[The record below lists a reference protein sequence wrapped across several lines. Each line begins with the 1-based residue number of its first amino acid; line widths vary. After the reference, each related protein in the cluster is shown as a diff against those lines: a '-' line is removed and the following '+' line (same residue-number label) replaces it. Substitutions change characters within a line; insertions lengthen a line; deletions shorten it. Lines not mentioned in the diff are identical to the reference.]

1 MKYINHTKEK
11 NVSIQKAVGRSS
23 PNLYTDVTLV
33 QQLLNKALPTYPR
46 LKAVIQPLKE
56 DGLCG
61 SKTIEAIRHFQSIV
75 MQFST
80 QDGVVEPNRNTWKK
94 LNNNN
99 TDKNSVAVAASFQK
113 PSIERF
119 IQWFSGQ
126 INSNIELLHQEFI
139 AENDKALGISAPLS
153 SPIESK
159 KINAF
164 SQTDKKWGSDT
175 LGNGSGKGATIR
187 ASGCALVSL
196 TMAATYLGSITSH
209 WPAGLKPNQLDP
221 IKANTILKKAGA
233 FSKNSYSLMITNGA
247 KALGMKGTDSGRGGK
262 LGSGHTQTIED
273 CLRNGG
279 LVMLHVDYKG
289 NTQGDHWVLLIE
301 KTASGNY
308 KAIDPAYGKE
318 IAFTR
323 TPSSGATVKSVIL
336 YGKTQTNAKNAGSY
350 KVVRFVT
357 LTAA

>member
-1 MKYINHTKEK
+1 M
-11 NVSIQKAVGRSS
+11 SIQKAVGHNS
-23 PNLYTDVTLV
+23 PNLYPDVTLV

-46 LKAVIQPLKE
+46 LKAAIQPLKE

-61 SKTIEAIRHFQSIV
+61 TKTVEAIRHFQSIV

-99 TDKNSVAVAASFQK
+99 ANKKSVAVAASFQK

-126 INSNIELLHQEFI
+126 VNSNIELLHKEFL

-159 KINAF
+159 KINTF
-164 SQTDKKWGSDT
+164 SQTDKKWGGNT
-175 LGNGSGKGATIR
+175 LGNGSGKSATIR

-196 TMAATYLGSITSH
+196 TMAATYLGSAKSH

-221 IKANTILKKAGA
+221 VKANSILKKAGA

-262 LGSGHTQTIED
+262 LGSGHIQTIED
-273 CLRNGG
+273 CLRKGG

-289 NTQGDHWVLLIE
+289 NTQGDHWVLLTE
-301 KTASGNY
+301 KTASGDY
-308 KAIDPAYGKE
+308 IAIDPAYGKE
-318 IAFTR
+318 ITFTR
-323 TPSSGATVKSVIL
+323 TPSSGTTVKSVIL
-336 YGKTQTNAKNAGSY
+336 YGKSQTNAKNAGSY

>member
-1 MKYINHTKEK
+1 M
-11 NVSIQKAVGRSS
+11 SIHKAVGHNS
-23 PNLYTDVTLV
+23 PNLYTDVKLV

-46 LKAVIQPLKE
+46 LKTVILPLKE

-61 SKTIEAIRHFQSIV
+61 PKTIEAIRHFQSIV

-99 TDKNSVAVAASFQK
+99 TNKNSVAVAASFQK

-119 IQWFSGQ
+119 MQWFSGQ
-126 INSNIELLHQEFI
+126 INSNIELLHKDFV
-139 AENDKALGISAPLS
+139 AENYKALGISAPLS

-159 KINAF
+159 QISTF
-164 SQTDKKWGSDT
+164 SQTDKKWGSNT

-196 TMAATYLGSITSH
+196 AMAATYLGSITSH
-209 WPAGLKPNQLDP
+209 WPVGLKPNQLDP
-221 IKANTILKKAGA
+221 TKTNAILKKSGA

-247 KALGMKGTDSGRGGK
+247 KALGMKGADSGRGGK
-262 LGSGHTQTIED
+262 LASGQIQTVED

-289 NTQGDHWVLLIE
+289 NIQGDHWVLLTE
-301 KTASGNY
+301 KTASGDY

-323 TPSSGATVKSVIL
+323 TPSSGTAVKSVIL
-336 YGKTQTNAKNAGSY
+336 YGKSQTNAKNAGGY

>member
-1 MKYINHTKEK
+1 M
-11 NVSIQKAVGRSS
+11 SIQKAVGYSS
-23 PNLYTDVTLV
+23 SNLYTDVKLV
-33 QQLLNKALPTYPR
+33 QQLLNKALSTYPR
-46 LKAVIQPLKE
+46 LKTVIQPLKE

-61 SKTIEAIRHFQSIV
+61 PKTIEAIRHFQSIV

-94 LNNNN
+94 LNNNIN
-99 TDKNSVAVAASFQK
+99 NKNSVAVAASFQK
-113 PSIERF
+113 PSIEQFMR
-119 IQWFSGQ
+119 WFSGQ
-126 INSNIELLHQEFI
+126 INGNIENLHKDFI
-139 AENDKALGISAPLS
+139 AENDKALGIRAPLS

-159 KINAF
+159 KISTF
-164 SQTDKKWGSDT
+164 SQTDKKCGGNT

-196 TMAATYLGSITSH
+196 AMAATYIGSITSH
-209 WPAGLKPNQLDP
+209 WPIGLKPNQLDP
-221 IKANTILKKAGA
+221 TKTNTILKKAGA

-262 LGSGHTQTIED
+262 LGSGHIQTIED

-289 NTQGDHWVLLIE
+289 NTQGDHWVLLTE
-301 KTASGNY
+301 KTASGDY

-323 TPSSGATVKSVIL
+323 TPSSGTAVKSVIL
-336 YGKTQTNAKNAGSY
+336 YGKGQTNAKNAGDY